1 MTASPNPDEISAAA
15 SARTVVADAA
25 ALANDIV
32 ARAATK
38 AADVIA
44 LAVASAATSAATSP
58 TLTLVADQAAT
69 RAVEQVFLRLGVD
82 LSDKAA
88 VYTTKEA
95 FGWLIRFK
103 RRIEGIYRAL
113 LPAVASAGVAG
124 AVGLIAY
131 HYK

>member
-1 MTASPNPDEISAAA
+1 MTASSNPDEISAAA

-25 ALANDIV
+25 ALA
-32 ARAATK
+32 A
-38 AADVIA
+38 
-44 LAVASAATSAATSP
+44 
-58 TLTLVADQAAT
+58 TLTTVADQAAT
-69 RAVEQVFLRLGVD
+69 RAVELVFLRLGVD

-103 RRIEGIYRAL
+103 RRIEKIYAAL
-113 LPAVASAGVAG
+113 LPAGVTA
-124 AVGLIAY
+124 AVSGVVGFIAY